1 MRPVLDNAKRRSSRL
16 SRHAVVDAAL
26 AIVDTEGLQ
35 GLTIRALAYDLGVP
49 PMTLY
54 AHFKTKHEL
63 LDLAFERL
71 LQHLIPPES
80 GSTWQAEVE
89 EICKHMRRVLLE
101 HPHWIPL
108 LTRVT
113 VPTSAMEI
121 YHRLLSFMW
130 KDGFYPEAAMFAFSS
145 AMSLA
150 IGSVLVERMMGHPP
164 VPFQRLALMEGN
176 AGRDAAWSLSA
187 PRRGGAEVR
196 PLELRARIRAW
207 ARFARHRPCQTSA
220 PGNVAARD
228 GRALCLGPG
237 A

>member
-1 MRPVLDNAKRRSSRL
+1 MLPVSDKTMRRSPRL
-16 SRHAVVDAAL
+16 NRHAVVDAAL
-26 AIVDTEGLQ
+26 AIVDREGLQ

-54 AHFKTKHEL
+54 AHFKTKSDL

-71 LQHLIPPES
+71 LQRLVPPEH
-80 GSTWQAEVE
+80 GTTWQSEFEDV
-89 EICKHMRRVLLE
+89 CRHMRRVLLD

-113 VPTSAMEI
+113 VPISAMGV
-121 YHRLLSFMW
+121 YHRLLDLMW

-164 VPFQRLALMEGN
+164 APLQRLTLMKGLLAEMPR
-176 AGRDAAWSLSA
+176 GRYPRIASASAKFDRWSFENVFDLSLDSLVTGLA
-187 PRRGGAEVR
+187 DWCARQRSGTR
-196 PLELRARIRAW
+196 RARLLA
-207 ARFARHRPCQTSA
+207 
-220 PGNVAARD
+220 
-228 GRALCLGPG
+228 
-237 A
+237 